1 MTYPESFRMHIMFDF
16 LKNLFKKD
24 TTEETKTTT
33 AEAPKAEV
41 KETAKTFK
49 LVAPMTGKSIPLS
62 ETPDPVFAQKMA
74 GDGLAMLPEA
84 DVVVAPADGELSL
97 VFNTKHAFAMTLE
110 NGVEL
115 LVHIGIETVTL
126 NGEGFEQLAEA
137 GTKVKAG
144 DPIIKID
151 REFIKSKGLP
161 LTTPVLITNPD
172 ILKSITP
179 VENVAT
185 VAGETTVLEY
195 TM

>member
-1 MTYPESFRMHIMFDF
+1 MTYPESFRMHIMFEF
-16 LKNLFKKD
+16 LKNLFKKN

-33 AEAPKAEV
+33 EAPKAEV